1 MKKILAFL
9 IFNLLIINPSQAD
22 NISDFQIE
30 EMSLGDSVLNF
41 MNEKDFLK
49 FTLLNNFKNKEY
61 SARET
66 RNKKFLKVY
75 DSLQVNYISNDKQYK
90 IYGLSGLLN
99 FKDNYQE
106 CMSKQKEVLEELQ
119 ALFPQAKKIGPLK
132 KNFQDKL
139 TKGYWEG
146 HAYQL
151 PNGDLAVIAC
161 YNYEKKKMIDHL
173 RISIRYKAYN
183 DFLLNRAYK

>member
-1 MKKILAFL
+1 MKKFLAIFILCLCFTT
-9 IFNLLIINPSQAD
+9 PSQAND
-22 NISDFQIE
+22 IKDFQIE

-49 FTLLNNFKNKEY
+49 FTLLTDFKNNEY
-61 SARET
+61 SARQT
-66 RNKKFLKVY
+66 KNKKFLKVY
-75 DSLQVNYISNDKQYK
+75 DALQVNYITNDKQYK

-99 FKDNYQE
+99 FKDNHQE

-119 ALFPQAKKIGPLK
+119 ALFPQAKKIGPRK
-132 KNFQDKL
+132 KNFQQKL
-139 TKGYWEG
+139 TKGFWEG
-146 HAYQL
+146 HAYKF
-151 PNGDLAVIAC
+151 PNGDLAIITC
-161 YNYEKKKMIDHL
+161 YNYEKKNMNDHL